1 MPVGRASDPRR
12 RRQGETPAQRRA
24 ERARRNATS
33 GKSSGK
39 RPGRQSSSRP
49 RPRSSTGGAFK
60 LSSTRRAAGLAM
72 LFCVMALSVSV
83 PLRTY
88 LSQRAELSTQEQQRA
103 ELTQQVSDLEKRKE
117 ELSDPAQLEAEARA
131 RLGYV
136 RPGETPY
143 IVQVPTEPAPP
154 PPPAESA
161 DDGLPWYEELWNS
174 VTGKES

>member
-1 MPVGRASDPRR
+1 MPVGRASEPRR
-12 RRQGETPAQRRA
+12 RRQGDTPAQRRA
-24 ERARRNATS
+24 ERARRKTGAT
-33 GKSSGK
+33 SGK
-39 RPGRQSSSRP
+39 RPGRQSSSRS

-88 LSQRAELSTQEQQRA
+88 LSQRAELEAQDQQRA
-103 ELTQQVSDLEKRKE
+103 ALAQQVSELEKRKE

-143 IVQVPTEPAPP
+143 IVEVPTAPVAP

-174 VTGKES
+174 VTGKGS

>member
-1 MPVGRASDPRR
+1 MPVGRASDP
-12 RRQGETPAQRRA
+12 QRRNRRGDSPA
-24 ERARRNATS
+24 ERRSERARRDGTKTS
-33 GKSSGK
+33 GR
-39 RPGRQSSSRP
+39 RPGRPTPTRSRP
-49 RPRSSTGGAFK
+49 KSSTGGAFK

-72 LFCVMALSVSV
+72 LVCVMALSVSV

-88 LSQRAELSTQEQQRA
+88 LSQRNELAAQEQQQI
-103 ELTQQVSDLEKRKE
+103 ELSRQVQELEQRKQ

-143 IVQVPTEPAPP
+143 IVEVPAAPP
-154 PPPAESA
+154 PPPPVTSS

-174 VTGKES
+174 VMGKGS